1 MSRLCLLSQ
10 HCAFPMQS
18 QLLTENPQCV
28 KTSFVFLQK
37 PKPGLRFLPS
47 VGCELLGAGP
57 SKLCQAGVA
66 LGAAPGSACPA
77 LASPR
82 FGSPP
87 GLTIWG
93 LWRGE
98 LRVSGD
104 GEAVSWLWLAWGR
117 WCLPPAH
124 LGGAGTRPHVGLLH
138 PSPLRDA
145 VPNPRGDAGVF
156 ADSLTTHPQK
166 KDLFL
171 PLSALSGHDT
181 EASQAEYISP
191 SSCLIRSC
199 FQRPGTKANSS
210 GCGKEPPMR
219 DAEEQPPPA
228 AAVCSSPASSDS
240 S

>member
-57 SKLCQAGVA
+57 SKLCQAGAV
-66 LGAAPGSACPA
+66 LGAAPGSARPA

-93 LWRGE
+93 LWRGG

-117 WCLPPAH
+117 WCLPPAP
-124 LGGAGTRPHVGLLH
+124 LGGCRYPT
-138 PSPLRDA
+138 
-145 VPNPRGDAGVF
+145 PRGDAAPITPQGCCTQPTWGCWRVCRF
-156 ADSLTTHPQK
+156 IDHPPSEK
-166 KDLFL
+166 RFISSTLC
-171 PLSALSGHDT
+171 PL
-181 EASQAEYISP
+181 
-191 SSCLIRSC
+191 
-199 FQRPGTKANSS
+199 RP
-210 GCGKEPPMR
+210 
-219 DAEEQPPPA
+219 
-228 AAVCSSPASSDS
+228 
-240 S
+240 